1 MFENKSINCTFFIK
15 LIFFLPNTYS
25 VSKNTKSKK
34 SNKSKKIMSVFVSLY
49 NYFTNLFTS
58 VEPVEPEEHYAV
70 DVWHGGNQHID
81 EFYEMGKGGE
91 INYSKKVEMRLEIP
105 KSGTILDVKKE
116 LINHI
121 KYLENTN
128 SVLRLAA
135 FGKNLKNNEPLTGL
149 VENEKLTLFIIIP
162 NW

>member
-1 MFENKSINCTFFIK
+1 MFENKKSKETAHFFIK

-58 VEPVEPEEHYAV
+58 VEPEEHYAV

-91 INYSKKVEMRLEIP
+91 IDYSKKVEMRLEIP

>member
-1 MFENKSINCTFFIK
+1 
-15 LIFFLPNTYS
+15 
-25 VSKNTKSKK
+25 
-34 SNKSKKIMSVFVSLY
+34 MSVFVSLY

-58 VEPVEPEEHYAV
+58 VEPEEHYAV

-91 INYSKKVEMRLEIP
+91 IDYSKKVEMRLEIP

-128 SVLRLAA
+128 SVLRLAT